1 MTTEELIQ
9 TSSRILETYKS
20 VVEDCTQRMREL
32 FIKYNNDDV
41 MYVGINQ
48 TTQLNE
54 ASIEQM
60 KTIISEIIME
70 NNNQVRTQQQCQ
82 YRDIQTKLNKYGPEN
97 EYGK

>member
-9 TSSRILETYKS
+9 TSERILETYKS

-41 MYVGINQ
+41 MYLGTNQ
-48 TTQLNE
+48 TIQLNE

-60 KTIISEIIME
+60 KIIISEIIME
-70 NNNQVRTQQQCQ
+70 YNNQVRTQQQCQ
-82 YRDIQTKLNKYGPEN
+82 HRDIQTKLNKYGPEN

>member
-1 MTTEELIQ
+1 MTIEELIQ
-9 TSSRILETYKS
+9 TSEQILETYKS
-20 VVEDCTQRMREL
+20 TVKDCTQRMREL

-41 MYVGINQ
+41 VYVDTNQ
-48 TTQLNE
+48 TIQLNE

-82 YRDIQTKLNKYGPEN
+82 YRDIQTKLNKYGTEN